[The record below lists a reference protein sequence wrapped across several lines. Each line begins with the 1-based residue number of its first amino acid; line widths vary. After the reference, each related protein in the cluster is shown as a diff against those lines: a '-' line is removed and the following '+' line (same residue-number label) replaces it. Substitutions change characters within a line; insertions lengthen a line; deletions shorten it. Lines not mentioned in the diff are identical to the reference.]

1 MVFSQICNLDR
12 SLSKNVFQGIVY
24 SLLDKQKEAEEKFEI
39 YQSLVPEEFPQRGF
53 LDDVVL
59 AAKTESK
66 QKLEKDLQH

>member
-1 MVFSQICNLDR
+1 MVYSQICNLDR